1 MIIDILKAFL
11 IGICASAPVGPIAIL
26 VIQISL
32 SKGHKAGFVTGLGA
46 CLVDTVFSIIAIFAL
61 ALAQRII
68 EEHRVVILLAGG
80 LIVTVVG
87 WRMAVSNPFRK
98 VKAGPETRSISLK
111 DFFQA
116 LAMGFYSDLSVLL
129 LHFPLVFILII
140 LIYEEV
146 FFHTLF
152 KLTPY
157 LACFNDIVGHGM
169 LRTCTRRT
177 FAVKK
182 NFHA

>member
-1 MIIDILKAFL
+1 MNPYL
-11 IGICASAPVGPIAIL
+11 IPFAWERKFTEENTKMARAI
-26 VIQISL
+26 
-32 SKGHKAGFVTGLGA
+32 
-46 CLVDTVFSIIAIFAL
+46 
-61 ALAQRII
+61 
-68 EEHRVVILLAGG
+68 VV
-80 LIVTVVG
+80 
-87 WRMAVSNPFRK
+87 
-98 VKAGPETRSISLK
+98 
-111 DFFQA
+111 A